1 MISIRKPAA
10 IGTAVASLV
19 LVSGVIV
26 SAPASAK
33 STAVIKTGTC
43 SAGHTYKLKAK
54 PDNGA
59 LEVEWEVDQNRNG
72 QVWTWAITHDRVVKA
87 SGRATTKAPS
97 GSFSVTRRVVNA
109 AGVHTISGVA
119 RNSVTGEICRGSLR
133 I

>member
-1 MISIRKPAA
+1 MQITAISADFTDFQNRGNVAPPMGRGWEYVLGCDLPGNAQKWGEDAA
-10 IGTAVASLV
+10 A
-19 LVSGVIV
+19 
-26 SAPASAK
+26 
-33 STAVIKTGTC
+33 
-43 SAGHTYKLKAK
+43 KLKAK

-72 QVWTWAITHDRVVKA
+72 QVWTWAITHDGVTKA

-109 AGVHTISGVA
+109 AGVHTISGAA
-119 RNSVTGEICRGSLR
+119 RNVVTGEICRGALR

>member
-1 MISIRKPAA
+1 MFSIRNAAA
-10 IGTAVASLV
+10 IGTATAALMVVA
-19 LVSGVIV
+19 GVV
-26 SAPASAK
+26 VTAPASAK
-33 STAVIKTGTC
+33 STDVIKTGTC
-43 SAGHTYKLKAK
+43 SAGHTFKLKAK

-72 QVWTWAITHDRVVKA
+72 QVWTWAITHDGVTKA

-109 AGVHTISGVA
+109 AGVHPISGAA
-119 RNSVTGEICRGSLR
+119 RNVVTGEICRGALR

>member
-1 MISIRKPAA
+1 MKSIRSAA
-10 IGTAVASLV
+10 VIGTAVASLG
-19 LVSGVIV
+19 LVSGVVV
-26 SAPASAK
+26 SAPANAK
-33 STAVIKTGTC
+33 STVVTKTGTC
-43 SAGHTYKLKAK
+43 SAGHSFKLKAK

-72 QVWTWAITHDRVVKA
+72 QVWTWAITHDGVTKA

-109 AGVHTISGVA
+109 AGVHTISGAA
-119 RNSVTGEICRGSLR
+119 RNVVTGETCRGSLR